1 MFFPSLPTSYFLRQL
16 SLPHLP
22 VTVSLTLI
30 FHVQPVAKSQ
40 TPGPEPSPPLQRLQ
54 PWPWWSR
61 LPRTGPPTLPGPAN
75 PHHTRP
81 KPLLS
86 PIILPQDRSL
96 LVPAA
101 WPVTSHP
108 LIHKFCRKHTAPS
121 TGPWSGPHL
130 STMPMPSS
138 ACLTPGC
145 WLAPLSSRAWG
156 LPSACQLPHLCFL
169 HLSLQTVS
177 PSRQGLSYSPLC
189 PWELEQCWT

>member
-86 PIILPQDRSL
+86 PIILPQGPLPAGPCSL
-96 LVPAA
+96 ACDLPPPHPQVLSETYRPLHRPLV
-101 WPVTSHP
+101 WSTSLHHAHAQ
-108 LIHKFCRKHTAPS
+108 LSMSHTRLLA
-121 TGPWSGPHL
+121 G
-130 STMPMPSS
+130 SS
-138 ACLTPGC
+138 
-145 WLAPLSSRAWG
+145 
-156 LPSACQLPHLCFL
+156 QL
-169 HLSLQTVS
+169 
-177 PSRQGLSYSPLC
+177 QGLGASLCLPVAPPMFPPSLPPDCEPL
-189 PWELEQCWT
+189 